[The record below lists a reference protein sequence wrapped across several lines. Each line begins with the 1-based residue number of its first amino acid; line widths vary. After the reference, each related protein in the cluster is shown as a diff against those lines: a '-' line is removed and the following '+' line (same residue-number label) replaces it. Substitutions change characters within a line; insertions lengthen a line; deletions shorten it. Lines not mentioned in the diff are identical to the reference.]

1 MLGLVVRTV
10 FCKILHVEL
19 ELGHQENGEL
29 RIRLDKVIK
38 DIKYLKDTS
47 D

>member
-1 MLGLVVRTV
+1 MER
-10 FCKILHVEL
+10 
-19 ELGHQENGEL
+19 HQENGEL

>member
-1 MLGLVVRTV
+1 MRCRLFFFFHFMKGVG
-10 FCKILHVEL
+10 ISELH
-19 ELGHQENGEL
+19 QKNGEL

-38 DIKYLKDTS
+38 DIKYLKETS